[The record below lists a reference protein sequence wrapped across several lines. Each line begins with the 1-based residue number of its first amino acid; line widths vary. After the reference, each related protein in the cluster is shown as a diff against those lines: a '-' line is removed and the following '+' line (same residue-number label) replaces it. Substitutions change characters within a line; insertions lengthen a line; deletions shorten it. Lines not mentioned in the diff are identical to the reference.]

1 MDIERAK
8 QIADSSIWA
17 DVSLNGEPIYIEGIN
32 ETRNSANIHFLDD
45 PKKTQ
50 EVSLDSLIEH

>member
-8 QIADSSIWA
+8 EIANSSIWA
-17 DVSLNGEPIYIEGIN
+17 DVSFNGEPIYIEGVN
-32 ETRNSANIHFLDD
+32 ETRKSASIHFLDN